1 MATTTM
7 TAKNRTLLT
16 GAMRD
21 GVSSVVACVGSYSL
35 FVWLVGVGWFVL
47 REMYCWLVGVS

>member
-21 GVSSVVACVGSYSL
+21 GVSSVVACVGSCSL
-35 FVWLVGVGWFVL
+35 FVWLVCSERKVLLTGW
-47 REMYCWLVGVS
+47 C